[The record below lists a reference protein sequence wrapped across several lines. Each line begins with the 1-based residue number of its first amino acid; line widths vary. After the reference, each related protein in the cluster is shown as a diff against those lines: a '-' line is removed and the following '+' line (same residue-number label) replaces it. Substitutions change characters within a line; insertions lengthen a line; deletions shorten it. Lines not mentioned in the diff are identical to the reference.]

1 MDSFIRKQ
9 YLQGTAVIDQ
19 HKGTKSELGGF
30 LATIPL
36 DTIIV
41 PTLSAIAMPSGIIL
55 HDTYETIID
64 TLIGHLKGQQLDG
77 IFLALHGSMC
87 VQGIEDPEGDLLR
100 RLRQMFPQAVIGCT
114 LDHHANV
121 TKEMVEYSDFLVGYR
136 THPHVDH
143 YEVGC
148 AAAAL
153 MVRPD
158 IKKLEKA
165 FVKLPFVTPAENRS
179 EPIEKLKTYAELL
192 FQNPDIVGASF
203 FVGYPWADVSIMGCS
218 VYVLQKKAILGTSM
232 PSTRF
237 AEEFASFFWSL
248 RDDFHFALEK
258 VDSIPKLLKQKGKQ
272 KIEGPLVLDELSDC
286 TFGGSSGDAVATA
299 WYLANQHIAKSIVI
313 GIVDAETV
321 ERAFTVGAGNTEH
334 FTIGGKICRKD
345 NPSIVGKATVASLH
359 KDVRPQSPM
368 LMESGMLFKRV
379 AIIDFRGV
387 LLAVI
392 EYPGQIG
399 GPAFLEAVG
408 LRVEDFDC
416 IVVKEGMNPFVTYRE
431 VASSIVMVES
441 PGFNPQVLSPDLY
454 TRLIEPVYP
463 IFPMEADSYIPRRCI

>member
-1 MDSFIRKQ
+1 MRKQ
-9 YLQGTAVIDQ
+9 YLQGQAVVEQ
-19 HKGTKSELGGF
+19 HQGTRSELGGF

-36 DTIIV
+36 GTDIV

-55 HDTYETIID
+55 RDTYETIVD
-64 TLIGHLKGQQLDG
+64 TLLCHLSGQQLDG

-87 VQGIEDPEGDLLR
+87 VQGIEDPEGDLLH
-100 RLRQMFPQAVIGCT
+100 RLRTLFPQAIIGCT

-121 TKEMVEYSDFLVGYR
+121 TREMVEYSDFLVGYR
-136 THPHVDH
+136 THPHVDQ

-153 MVRPD
+153 MIRSD
-158 IKKLEKA
+158 IKSLEKA
-165 FVKLPFVTPAENRS
+165 FIKLPFVTRAENRS
-179 EPIEKLKTYAELL
+179 EPIVQLKTYTELL
-192 FQNPDIVGASF
+192 CQNPEIIGASF

-218 VYVLQKKAILGTSM
+218 VYVLQKRGDSRTQ
-232 PSTRF
+232 STQY
-237 AEEFASFFWSL
+237 AEEFALFFWSL
-248 RDDFHFALEK
+248 RDDFHFTLEK
-258 VDSIPKLLKQKGKQ
+258 ISSIPKLLKQKND
-272 KIEGPLVLDELSDC
+272 GPLVLDELSDC

-321 ERAFTVGAGNTEH
+321 ERAFSVGAGNTEH
-334 FTIGGKICRKD
+334 FTIGGKICRKN
-345 NPSIVGKATVASLH
+345 NPPIVGRARVASLH
-359 KDVRPQSPM
+359 TDVRPQSPM

-379 AIIDFRGV
+379 AIIDFKGV

-454 TRLIEPVYP
+454 TRLVEPVYP

>member
-1 MDSFIRKQ
+1 MRKQ
-9 YLQGTAVIDQ
+9 YLQGREVFEQ
-19 HKGTKSELGGF
+19 HTGTKSELGGF

-36 DTIIV
+36 DTEII

-55 HDTYETIID
+55 RDTYETIVD
-64 TLIGHLKGQQLDG
+64 TLFGYLEGQQLDG

-87 VQGIEDPEGDLLR
+87 VVGIEDPEGDLLH
-100 RLRQMFPQAVIGCT
+100 RLRVSFPQAIIGCT

-121 TKEMVEYSDFLVGYR
+121 TKEMVEQSDFMVGYR
-136 THPHVDH
+136 THPHVDQ

-158 IKKLEKA
+158 IKNLEKA
-165 FVKLPFVTPAENRS
+165 FIKLPFVTRAENRS
-179 EPIEKLKTYAELL
+179 EPIEQLKTYTDLL
-192 FQNPDIVGASF
+192 CQNPEIIGASF

-218 VYVLQKKAILGTSM
+218 VYVLQKRAGTREQ
-232 PSTRF
+232 PTRH

-248 RDDFHFALEK
+248 RDDFHFTLEK
-258 VDSIPKLLKQKGKQ
+258 VDSIPKLLELKGA
-272 KIEGPLVLDELSDC
+272 GPLILDELSDC

-299 WYLANQHIAKSIVI
+299 RYLADHHIARSIVV

-321 ERAFTVGAGNTEH
+321 EKAFKVGEGNSAH
-334 FTIGGKICRKD
+334 FTIGGKVCRKD

-359 KDVRPQSPM
+359 TEVRPQSPM

-379 AIIDFRGV
+379 AIIDFKGI

-408 LRVEDFDC
+408 LPVEDFDC

-441 PGFNPQVLSPDLY
+441 PGFNPQTLSPDLY
-454 TRLIEPVYP
+454 TQLTEPVYP